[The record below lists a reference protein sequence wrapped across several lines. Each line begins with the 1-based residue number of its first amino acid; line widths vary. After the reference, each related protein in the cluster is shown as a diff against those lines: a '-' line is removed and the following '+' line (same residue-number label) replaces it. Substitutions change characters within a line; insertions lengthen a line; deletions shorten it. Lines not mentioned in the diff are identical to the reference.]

1 MQTGEGWMGVRGIWE
16 AKPPSSAPG
25 LDEGGEGK
33 PGIGI
38 EDDSGYWS
46 ERLGTVVPFKERQT
60 SEEES
65 NRGERHTLGTK

>member
-1 MQTGEGWMGVRGIWE
+1 MGVRGIWE
-16 AKPPSSAPG
+16 AKPPASVPG

-33 PGIGI
+33 TGIGI

-46 ERLGTVVPFKERQT
+46 LRLGMVEPFKERQT

-65 NRGERHTLGTK
+65 NWGGKHTLGTK